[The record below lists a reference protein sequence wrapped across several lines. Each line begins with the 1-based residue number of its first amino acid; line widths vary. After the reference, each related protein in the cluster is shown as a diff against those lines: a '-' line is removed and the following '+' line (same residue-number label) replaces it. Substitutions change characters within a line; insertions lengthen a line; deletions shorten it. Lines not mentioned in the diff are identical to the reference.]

1 MQDLNEIS
9 KFPDGVKAALS
20 PEERSALKEALKHEG
35 GMQVRWG
42 VDVVTDGT
50 PHTFSYDRE

>member
-1 MQDLNEIS
+1 MQDLNEIA
-9 KFPDGVKAALS
+9 KFPNGVKTALTS
-20 PEERSALKEALKHEG
+20 DERLALKEALKHEG

-42 VDVVTDGT
+42 VDVVTDSV